1 MDIFLT
7 ILGVSSLKSIWN
19 SVPDVLFLCMTF
31 FNKVREDFKEKDIN
45 LVNLDPTKNANS
57 FLDPTVDKWI
67 SGTDQLGNY
76 RSLSLSTKY
85 TEDFWDV

>member
-31 FNKVREDFKEKDIN
+31 FNKVREDVKEKDIN
-45 LVNLDPTKNANS
+45 LVNLDPTKMRIVS
-57 FLDPTVDKWI
+57 WI
-67 SGTDQLGNY
+67 QLSINE
-76 RSLSLSTKY
+76 LVEQTNLVII
-85 TEDFWDV
+85 EV